1 MAGAPG
7 IPRTW
12 EALFSQ
18 ALRVVGEIARHGRDD
33 PFWTFGGG
41 TVLMLRYGHRF
52 SKDID
57 IFVPDPQSLGFVTPR
72 LSDVAESITADYVE
86 AAGYVKLYLPAGEI
100 DFVAAPNLTAPG
112 FEIETLLGHRVRVEA
127 AVEIIAKKMW
137 HRGDHI
143 TGRDI
148 FDFALIAE
156 REPEVLML
164 ASEFMTRHV
173 AAVFQQ
179 LDERYVQLKQQF
191 DAIDVLNFHPTFD
204 HACHILKATL
214 ADMLDAPARDATTRR
229 PPTASRPTAQARRA
243 PDALSQAGRPSGRRG
258 QRLAYWLCCRLRP
271 LSACTGRAFIG

>member
-1 MAGAPG
+1 MQNSLVMAGAAG

-12 EALFSQ
+12 ETLFTQ
-18 ALRVVGEIARHGRDD
+18 ALRMIGEIARHGRDD

-72 LSDVAESITADYVE
+72 LSDVAESITEDYVE
-86 AAGYVKLYLPAGEI
+86 AFGYVKLYLPEGEI

-112 FEIETLLGHRVRVEA
+112 FKIETLLGHPVRVETS
-127 AVEIIAKKMW
+127 VEIIAKKMW
-137 HRGDHI
+137 HRGDRI

-156 REPEVLML
+156 REPDVLMP
-164 ASEFMTRHV
+164 ERQFIIRHA

-179 LDERYVQLKQQF
+179 LDDRQVQLKQQF
-191 DAIDVLNFHPTFD
+191 DAVDALNFHPTFD
-204 HACHILKATL
+204 QACQTLKSTL
-214 ADMLDAPARDATTRR
+214 TAMLEAPA
-229 PPTASRPTAQARRA
+229 P
-243 PDALSQAGRPSGRRG
+243 
-258 QRLAYWLCCRLRP
+258 
-271 LSACTGRAFIG
+271 